1 MEILPLLVITTKSII
16 QLLITITLSTS
27 RSSMNAAVLA
37 LLEKVL
43 DQEDIFMEI
52 TDTTSTI
59 FRPLQPN
66 NNNSRNQLDTLLQSS
81 YERVP
86 IGREN
91 LLHINNGPE
100 IYQLTNY
107 FVLNVSCTMP
117 IQLSPNTT

>member
-1 MEILPLLVITTKSII
+1 
-16 QLLITITLSTS
+16 
-27 RSSMNAAVLA
+27 MNAAVLA